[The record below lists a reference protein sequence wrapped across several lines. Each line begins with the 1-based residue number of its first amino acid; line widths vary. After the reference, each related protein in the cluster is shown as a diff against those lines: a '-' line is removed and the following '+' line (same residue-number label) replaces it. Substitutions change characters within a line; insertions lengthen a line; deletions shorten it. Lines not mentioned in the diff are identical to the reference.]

1 MWLRGGAS
9 SCAQGGACVQP
20 SPCCPQGVKLLSHL
34 YQEALD
40 NCSNE
45 HYPVLLSLL
54 KTSCEP
60 YTRWGPACGRG
71 CWGRARHRT
80 RSGQIGEHLLGQ
92 TPAVEGKA
100 GLVGSLGRAPHPVAA
115 TPARLTTG
123 PSIRQVHP
131 RLGVQRSLQRRLRRV
146 HDPSEPRVP
155 GLQR

>member
-9 SCAQGGACVQP
+9 SCTQGGACVQP

-60 YTRWGPACGRG
+60 YTRWGPARGRG
-71 CWGRARHRT
+71 GAAGVGADRGASAWSDTCCGGEGRVGGLPGQSTAPRGRHACPPHHRPV
-80 RSGQIGEHLLGQ
+80 H
-92 TPAVEGKA
+92 PA
-100 GLVGSLGRAPHPVAA
+100 GSS
-115 TPARLTTG
+115 TTG
-123 PSIRQVHP
+123 CIAES
-131 RLGVQRSLQRRLRRV
+131 
-146 HDPSEPRVP
+146 SETCTASS
-155 GLQR
+155 